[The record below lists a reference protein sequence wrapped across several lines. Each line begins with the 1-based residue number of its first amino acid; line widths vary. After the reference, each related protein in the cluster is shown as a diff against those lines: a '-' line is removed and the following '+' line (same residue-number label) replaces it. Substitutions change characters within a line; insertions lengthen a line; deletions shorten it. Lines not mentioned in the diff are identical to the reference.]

1 MSRLLRLA
9 VAGSLA
15 VAAGVAHVR
24 AASTPSAVR
33 AGVVTTTV
41 QESVL
46 AMIGPS
52 LAAGTA
58 LTIVTPGFPQAIR
71 SARVVRELP
80 DDGDDVTEHTAGP
93 YYEITSADGK
103 TPLPPFA
110 IAVLDVLPARRIAD
124 AYSLHMSAALPDVR
138 ARWCASYEGIHFTLW
153 AGEPLKAERIWHVY
167 YSAGANLRPTC
178 EAADTRDD
186 GGF

>member
-1 MSRLLRLA
+1 MLRLA
-9 VAGSLA
+9 FAVIGSLIVAGTA
-15 VAAGVAHVR
+15 
-24 AASTPSAVR
+24 PSVIR
-33 AGVVTTTV
+33 AGVVTTTN
-41 QESVL
+41 QDSVL
-46 AMIGPS
+46 SMSGPT

-71 SARVVRELP
+71 TARVVAESP
-80 DDGDDVTEHTAGP
+80 NDGDDVTEHTAGP
-93 YYEITSADGK
+93 YYEIASTDGK

-110 IAVLDVLPARRIAD
+110 IAVLDGPPSRRIGD
-124 AYSLHMSAALPDVR
+124 AYSLRVSAALPDVR

-178 EAADTRDD
+178 QAADTRDD
-186 GGF
+186 EGF